1 MAKNGL
7 TIKIIFFLVLND
19 FLETY
24 AHFCFKQSALTQNDL
39 HIRSL
44 PDIATFAHSM
54 IVNPHLWIGLVCVG
68 AIFVSWSTIL
78 SKIDLSVATPITSF
92 SYVFIALISWLFLH
106 EYISPLRWAGIFF
119 ILAGVIFVSMSSNKD
134 ADVAP

>member
-1 MAKNGL
+1 MGKNGL
-7 TIKIIFFLVLND
+7 TLRIIIFLVLND

-24 AHFCFKQSALTQNDL
+24 AHFCFKQSALSQNDL
-39 HIRSL
+39 HIRGL
-44 PDIATFAHSM
+44 GDITAFAHSM
-54 IVNPHLWIGLVCVG
+54 IVNPHLWIGLVCVS

-106 EYISPLRWAGIFF
+106 EYVSPLRWAGIFF
-119 ILAGVIFVSMSSNKD
+119 ILAGVIFVSMSSHDNT
-134 ADVAP
+134 DVAP